1 MQDIANLAVP
11 TYENEL
17 RGCGILQCMINT
29 RWIEN
34 LFSGVSYKSKHDKC

>member
-1 MQDIANLAVP
+1 MQDIANLAVLP
-11 TYENEL
+11 YGNEL

-34 LFSGVSYKSKHDKC
+34 LFGGVSYKSKHDKC